1 MPTREGS
8 LAALKWALRNQ
19 GIAAAIPYMRDT
31 DQLEMN
37 IRAMTEPLTPPEEK
51 LLVARS
57 EEIRPL
63 YCRMCYECK
72 GQCPKGVPVTDE
84 LRFLAYND
92 FYGDFHQAQRNFMT
106 LAREVRSVR
115 CSDCSTCSVECPNG
129 VHVQERLVRAQE
141 LLA

>member
-1 MPTREGS
+1 
-8 LAALKWALRNQ
+8 
-19 GIAAAIPYMRDT
+19 MRDT

-63 YCRMCYECK
+63 YCRMCYQCK

-106 LAREVRSVR
+106 LAREVRNVR
-115 CSDCSTCSVECPNG
+115 CGDCSTCAVQCPNG
-129 VHVQERLVRAQE
+129 VHVHERLIRAQG